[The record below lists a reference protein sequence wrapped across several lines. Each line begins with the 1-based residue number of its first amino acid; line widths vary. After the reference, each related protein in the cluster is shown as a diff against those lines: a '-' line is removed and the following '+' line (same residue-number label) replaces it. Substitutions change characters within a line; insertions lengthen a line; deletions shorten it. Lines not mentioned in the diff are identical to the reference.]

1 MSVVFALLAAASFS
15 ALAIT
20 VTRGFRTNSLMT
32 GLMVSLPV
40 GALVTGAFTL
50 ADPPTGLTLRAILFF
65 VAGGIVGEGVGRTAF
80 IFAVRLIGP
89 STATPIQTA
98 TYPALAL
105 IGGWILLAEAV
116 TVWRIVGALAIAAG
130 ISVLVRG
137 QPSTVPSTVESGDIR
152 QPPRRRRWAYLLPVL
167 GGISF
172 ASSDLL
178 RKLGLEEAPHPAFGA
193 VSGTITI
200 ILLWVV
206 ILALAP
212 RLRATVRLEPGWQW
226 FIPTGLL
233 AGLGVLSVFRALE
246 SGDVSVVGPIIM
258 SQPLM
263 VVFFSALFLRD
274 LEKLTWKVVTGAAM
288 TVLGVVTL
296 SVSG

>member
-1 MSVVFALLAAASFS
+1 MPVVFALLAAASFS
-15 ALAIT
+15 GLAIT

-89 STATPIQTA
+89 SSATPLQTA
-98 TYPALAL
+98 TYPALVLVA
-105 IGGWILLAEAV
+105 GWVLLAEPV
-116 TVWRIVGALAIAAG
+116 TAWRVAGALAIAGG
-130 ISVLVRG
+130 ITVLVRG
-137 QPSTVPSTVESGDIR
+137 QPSAVGSGAVQQR
-152 QPPRRRRWAYLLPVL
+152 ARVGRWAYLLPIL

-172 ASSDLL
+172 AASDVL
-178 RKLGLEEAPHPAFGA
+178 RKLGLEETPHPAFGA

-200 ILLWVV
+200 ILLWIF

-226 FIPTGLL
+226 FIPTGFL

-246 SGDVSVVGPIIM
+246 GGDVSVVGPIIM

-274 LEKLTWKVVTGAAM
+274 LEKLTWKVVAGAAL

>member
-1 MSVVFALLAAASFS
+1 MPVVFALLAAASFS

-20 VTRGFRTNSLMT
+20 VTRGFRANSLMT

-40 GALVTGAFTL
+40 GAVVTGAFTL
-50 ADPPTGLTLRAILFF
+50 ADPPAALTLRGILFF

-89 STATPIQTA
+89 STATPLQTA

-105 IGGWILLAEAV
+105 VGGWILLAEPV
-116 TVWRIVGALAIAAG
+116 TAGRIVGALAIAGG
-130 ISVLVRG
+130 ITVLVRG
-137 QPSTVPSTVESGDIR
+137 QAAANRSPAVR
-152 QPPRRRRWAYLLPVL
+152 QPARAPRWAYLLPVL

-178 RKLGLEEAPHPAFGA
+178 RKLGMEETPHPAFGA

-206 ILALAP
+206 ILALTP

-233 AGLGVLSVFRALE
+233 AGLGVLAVFRALE

-274 LEKLTWKVVTGAAM
+274 LERLTWKVVAGAAL

>member
-89 STATPIQTA
+89 STATPLQTA

-105 IGGWILLAEAV
+105 LGGWILLAEPV
-116 TVWRIVGALAIAAG
+116 TVWRVVGALAIAAG

-137 QPSTVPSTVESGDIR
+137 QPSTVESGAIR
-152 QPPRRRRWAYLLPVL
+152 QPASGRRWAYLLPVL

-172 ASSDLL
+172 ASADLL
-178 RKLGLEEAPHPAFGA
+178 RKLGLQETAQPAFGA

-212 RLRATVRLEPGWQW
+212 RLRATIRLEPGWQW

-246 SGDVSVVGPIIM
+246 AGDVSVVGPIIM

-263 VVFFSALFLRD
+263 VVLFSALFLRD
-274 LEKLTWKVVTGAAM
+274 LEKLTWKVVTGASM

-296 SVSG
+296 SASG

>member
-1 MSVVFALLAAASFS
+1 MPVVFALLAAASFS

-89 STATPIQTA
+89 SSATPLQTA
-98 TYPALAL
+98 TYPALVL
-105 IGGWILLAEAV
+105 VGGWILLTEPV
-116 TVWRIVGALAIAAG
+116 TISRVVGALAIAGG
-130 ISVLVRG
+130 ITVLVRG
-137 QPSTVPSTVESGDIR
+137 QPGAEQSGAVG
-152 QPPRRRRWAYLLPVL
+152 QPGKGRRWPYLLPVL

-178 RKLGLEEAPHPAFGA
+178 RKLGLEETPHPAFGA

-200 ILLWVV
+200 ILIWIV
-206 ILALAP
+206 ILALTP

-233 AGLGVLSVFRALE
+233 AGLGVLAVFQALE
-246 SGDVSVVGPIIM
+246 GGDVTVVGPIIM
-258 SQPLM
+258 SQPLI

-274 LEKLTWKVVTGAAM
+274 LEKLTWRVVAGAAL
-288 TVLGVVTL
+288 TVLGVITL

>member
-1 MSVVFALLAAASFS
+1 MPVAFALLAAASFS
-15 ALAIT
+15 GLAIT

-40 GALVTGAFTL
+40 GAVVTGAVTL

-65 VAGGIVGEGVGRTAF
+65 VVGGIVGEGVGRTAF

-105 IGGWILLAEAV
+105 VGGWILLAEPV
-116 TVWRIVGALAIAAG
+116 TLWRVAGALAIAAG

-137 QPSTVPSTVESGDIR
+137 QPGTVGSGAIR
-152 QPPRRRRWAYLLPVL
+152 QPAGGMRWAYLLPVL

-172 ASSDLL
+172 AAADLL
-178 RKLGLEEAPHPAFGA
+178 RKLGLEETPHPAFGA

-200 ILLWVV
+200 ILLWMVV
-206 ILALAP
+206 LALAP
-212 RLRATVRLEPGWQW
+212 RIRATVSLEPGWQW

-233 AGLGVLSVFRALE
+233 SGLGVLSVFWALE
-246 SGDVSVVGPIIM
+246 SGDVSVVGPVIM

-263 VVFFSALFLRD
+263 VVLFSALFLRD
-274 LEKLTWKVVTGAAM
+274 LEKLTWKVVAGAAL
-288 TVLGVVTL
+288 TVLGLVT
-296 SVSG
+296 VSASG

>member
-1 MSVVFALLAAASFS
+1 MPIVFALLAAASFS

-65 VAGGIVGEGVGRTAF
+65 VVGGIVGEGVGRTAF

-89 STATPIQTA
+89 SSATPLQTA
-98 TYPALAL
+98 TYPVLVL
-105 IGGWILLAEAV
+105 VGGWALLAEPV
-116 TVWRIVGALAIAAG
+116 TASRVVGALAVAG
-130 ISVLVRG
+130 GITVLVRG
-137 QPSTVPSTVESGDIR
+137 QPGAAQSGAVG
-152 QPPRRRRWAYLLPVL
+152 QPKKGRRWPYLLPVL

-172 ASSDLL
+172 ASSDVL
-178 RKLGLEEAPHPAFGA
+178 RKLGLEETPHPAFGA

-200 ILLWVV
+200 ILIWIV
-206 ILALAP
+206 ILALTP

-233 AGLGVLSVFRALE
+233 AGLGVLAVFQALE
-246 SGDVSVVGPIIM
+246 GGDVSVVGPIIM
-258 SQPLM
+258 SQPLI

-274 LEKLTWKVVTGAAM
+274 LEKLTWKVVVGAAL
-288 TVLGVVTL
+288 TVLGVITL

>member
-1 MSVVFALLAAASFS
+1 
-15 ALAIT
+15 
-20 VTRGFRTNSLMT
+20 MT

-40 GALVTGAFTL
+40 GAVVTGVFTL
-50 ADPPTGLTLRAILFF
+50 ADPPTGLTLRAVLFF

-105 IGGWILLAEAV
+105 VGGWILLSEPVTGWRVTGAV
-116 TVWRIVGALAIAAG
+116 AIAAG
-130 ISVLVRG
+130 ITVLVRG
-137 QPSTVPSTVESGDIR
+137 QPATVGSGTDR
-152 QPPRRRRWAYLLPVL
+152 QPVRNRRWAYLLPVL

-178 RKLGLEEAPHPAFGA
+178 RKLGLEETPHPAFGA

-200 ILLWVV
+200 ILLWIV
-206 ILALAP
+206 ILAFTP
-212 RLRATVRLEPGWQW
+212 RIRATISLQPGWQW

-263 VVFFSALFLRD
+263 VVLFSALFLRD
-274 LEKLTWKVVTGAAM
+274 LEQLTGKVVAGAAL

>member
-1 MSVVFALLAAASFS
+1 MPVVFALLAAASFS

-40 GALVTGAFTL
+40 GAVVTGAFTL

-89 STATPIQTA
+89 STATPLQTA

-105 IGGWILLAEAV
+105 VGGWLLLSETVTGWRVAGAV
-116 TVWRIVGALAIAAG
+116 AIAAG
-130 ISVLVRG
+130 ITVLVRG
-137 QPSTVPSTVESGDIR
+137 QPAAVGSGGR
-152 QPPRRRRWAYLLPVL
+152 EPVRGGRWAYLLPVV

-178 RKLGLEEAPHPAFGA
+178 RKLGLEETPHPAFGA

-200 ILLWVV
+200 ILLWIV

-212 RLRATVRLEPGWQW
+212 RIRATVSLQPGWQW

-233 AGLGVLSVFRALE
+233 AGLGVLAVFQALE

-263 VVFFSALFLRD
+263 VVLFSALFLRD
-274 LEKLTWKVVTGAAM
+274 LEKLTWKVVAGAGL

>member
-1 MSVVFALLAAASFS
+1 MPVVFALLAAASFS

-20 VTRGFRTNSLMT
+20 VTRGFRNNSLMT

-40 GALVTGAFTL
+40 GAVVTGAFTL

-89 STATPIQTA
+89 STATPLQTA

-105 IGGWILLAEAV
+105 VGGWILLSEPVTGWRVAGAV
-116 TVWRIVGALAIAAG
+116 AIAAG
-130 ISVLVRG
+130 ITVLVRG
-137 QPSTVPSTVESGDIR
+137 QPGSGGAGGLR
-152 QPPRRRRWAYLLPVL
+152 EPVKGGRWAYLLPVL

-178 RKLGLEEAPHPAFGA
+178 RKLGLEETPHPPFGA

-200 ILLWVV
+200 ILLWIV

-212 RLRATVRLEPGWQW
+212 RLRATVSLEPGWQW

-233 AGLGVLSVFRALE
+233 AGLGVLSVFQALE

-274 LEKLTWKVVTGAAM
+274 LEKLTSKVVGGAAL

-296 SVSG
+296 SFSG

>member
-50 ADPPTGLTLRAILFF
+50 ADPPTGLTFRAILFF
-65 VAGGIVGEGVGRTAF
+65 VVGGIVGEGVGRTAF

-89 STATPIQTA
+89 SSATPLQTA
-98 TYPALAL
+98 TYPALVL
-105 IGGWILLAEAV
+105 VGGWILLAEPV
-116 TVWRIVGALAIAAG
+116 TTSRVVGALAIAGG
-130 ISVLVRG
+130 ITVLVRG
-137 QPSTVPSTVESGDIR
+137 QPGTEQSGAVG
-152 QPPRRRRWAYLLPVL
+152 QPGKGKRWPYLLPVL

-172 ASSDLL
+172 ASSDVL
-178 RKLGLEEAPHPAFGA
+178 RKLGLEETPHPAFGA

-200 ILLWVV
+200 ILIWIV
-206 ILALAP
+206 ILALTP
-212 RLRATVRLEPGWQW
+212 RLRATVRLERGWQW

-233 AGLGVLSVFRALE
+233 AGFGVLSVFQALE
-246 SGDVSVVGPIIM
+246 GGDVTVVGPIIM
-258 SQPLM
+258 SQPLI

-274 LEKLTWKVVTGAAM
+274 LEKLTWKVVAGAAL

>member
-89 STATPIQTA
+89 STATPLQTA

-105 IGGWILLAEAV
+105 LGGWILLAEQV
-116 TVWRIVGALAIAAG
+116 TVWRVVGALAIAAG
-130 ISVLVRG
+130 IAVLVRG
-137 QPSTVPSTVESGDIR
+137 QPSTVESGAIR
-152 QPPRRRRWAYLLPVL
+152 QPASGRRWAYLLPVL

-172 ASSDLL
+172 AAADLL
-178 RKLGLEEAPHPAFGA
+178 RKLGLQETPQPAFGA

-246 SGDVSVVGPIIM
+246 AGDVSVVGPIIM

-263 VVFFSALFLRD
+263 VVLFSALFLRD
-274 LEKLTWKVVTGAAM
+274 LEKLTWKVVTGASM

>member
-1 MSVVFALLAAASFS
+1 MPVVFALLAAASFS

-65 VAGGIVGEGVGRTAF
+65 VVGGIVGEGVGRTAF

-89 STATPIQTA
+89 SSATPLQTA
-98 TYPALAL
+98 TYPALVL
-105 IGGWILLAEAV
+105 VGGWILLAEPV
-116 TVWRIVGALAIAAG
+116 TTSRVVGAVAIAGG
-130 ISVLVRG
+130 ITVLVRG
-137 QPSTVPSTVESGDIR
+137 QPGAEQSGAVGR
-152 QPPRRRRWAYLLPVL
+152 PGKARRWPYLLPVL

-172 ASSDLL
+172 AASDVL
-178 RKLGLEEAPHPAFGA
+178 RKLGLEETPHPAFGA

-200 ILLWVV
+200 ILIWIV
-206 ILALAP
+206 ILALTP

-233 AGLGVLSVFRALE
+233 AGLGVLSVFQALE

-274 LEKLTWKVVTGAAM
+274 LEKLTSKVVAGAAL

>member
-1 MSVVFALLAAASFS
+1 MPVVFALLAAASFS

-65 VAGGIVGEGVGRTAF
+65 VVGGIVGEGVGRTAF

-89 STATPIQTA
+89 SSATPLQTA
-98 TYPALAL
+98 TYPALVL
-105 IGGWILLAEAV
+105 VGGWILLAEPV
-116 TVWRIVGALAIAAG
+116 TTSRVIGALAIAGG
-130 ISVLVRG
+130 ITVLVRG
-137 QPSTVPSTVESGDIR
+137 QPGAEQSGAVGR
-152 QPPRRRRWAYLLPVL
+152 PRKRRRWPYLLPVL

-172 ASSDLL
+172 ASSDVL
-178 RKLGLEEAPHPAFGA
+178 RKLGLEETPHPAFGA

-200 ILLWVV
+200 ILIWVV
-206 ILALAP
+206 ILALTP

-233 AGLGVLSVFRALE
+233 AGLGVLSVFQALE
-246 SGDVSVVGPIIM
+246 GGDVTVVGPIIM
-258 SQPLM
+258 SQPLI

-274 LEKLTWKVVTGAAM
+274 LEKLTWKVVAGAAL

>member
-1 MSVVFALLAAASFS
+1 MPVVFALLAAASFS

-20 VTRGFRTNSLMT
+20 VTRGFRANSLMT

-40 GALVTGAFTL
+40 GAVVTGAFTL
-50 ADPPTGLTLRAILFF
+50 ADPPAGLTLRGLLFF

-89 STATPIQTA
+89 STATPLQTA

-105 IGGWILLAEAV
+105 VGGWILLAEPV
-116 TVWRIVGALAIAAG
+116 TAGRVVGALAIAGG
-130 ISVLVRG
+130 ITVLVRG
-137 QPSTVPSTVESGDIR
+137 QAAANRSPAV
-152 QPPRRRRWAYLLPVL
+152 RRPARAGRWAYLLPVL

-178 RKLGLEEAPHPAFGA
+178 RKLGMEETPHPAFGA

-200 ILLWVV
+200 ILLWTV
-206 ILALAP
+206 ILALTP

-233 AGLGVLSVFRALE
+233 AGLGVLAVFRALE

-274 LEKLTWKVVTGAAM
+274 LERLTWKVVAGAGL

>member
-89 STATPIQTA
+89 STATPLQTA

-105 IGGWILLAEAV
+105 LGGWMLLAEPV
-116 TVWRIVGALAIAAG
+116 TVWRVVGALAIAAG

-137 QPSTVPSTVESGDIR
+137 QPSTVESDPTR
-152 QPPRRRRWAYLLPVL
+152 QPARSRRWAYLLPVL

-178 RKLGLEEAPHPAFGA
+178 RKLGLEETPHPAFGA

-212 RLRATVRLEPGWQW
+212 RIRATVRLEPGWQW

-246 SGDVSVVGPIIM
+246 AGDVSVVGPIIM

-263 VVFFSALFLRD
+263 VVLFSALFLRD
-274 LEKLTWKVVTGAAM
+274 LEKLTWNVVAGAAI